1 MKMFLT
7 GLFIFLLSMPFL
19 KAQVKGRALSPDS
32 IPVARASVSF
42 NRNDQ
47 TIDRTITDSSGYFSF
62 TIPIDTNTVYS
73 ITASAVGFHD
83 QILTAV
89 HHNRQQLY
97 LLFLQKDEKTLSA
110 VTVTTRKPL
119 ITRKAD
125 RYIVNV
131 EDSYLSTGN
140 TALEVLQRS
149 PGIWVSADGSIK
161 ISGNESVTVMIND
174 VVQRMSGTELA
185 DYLRSLRSEDIS
197 KIEVIPNP
205 PAEFEAAATG
215 GIIHIVL
222 KKNRRMGLSGNL
234 SAQYRQQQTKP
245 YASTGISL
253 DYKSSKWYSFGS
265 LNFSNDQSGYNGW
278 STVTY
283 PDQSTLHNTTIRKNN
298 NTRYQFRAGL
308 AYDINKDHSVNFQMN
323 GNLQHLDQHFYPELV
338 YVLPGKTVTGK
349 TTSHWDRKPQQFSY
363 TVLYNWRLDSTGS
376 YLKLIADHTRSS
388 KTEINKVNSSYDD
401 PSDDRQY
408 RTYTPNNTTITSIQ
422 ADHLQRLRGQFTL
435 TSGWKIVSTSRNNTV
450 LRENYLQDTWIK
462 DSPGSN
468 EFRYTETIWMFYS
481 SLEKALGKTTIK
493 AGLRGEQT
501 SSKGYSITNAQVI
514 KRNYFGLF
522 PSLFINRTFNE
533 EKGNSAFFNYSRRI
547 RRPGYN
553 DLNPY
558 RLQVHDFTVMTGNPE
573 LQPQYTN
580 SIRVGYSYHRQ
591 YNVAAYVQITDGFIA
606 QAGRLI
612 DSNIVEYRSE
622 NYPGS
627 YEYGVS
633 MDAAINFSRIWTTQ
647 NNLMIYKSSSR
658 LDSERFEAVSAR
670 LQSVQNFSWPRILD
684 AFLTAYYNIPYWT
697 GNTRQAYV
705 LSIDAGISRKLWK
718 DRGRLRF
725 FVSDIFNTAREKEL
739 TILRGTRI
747 DFYQKRPTRTFS
759 IAVSYQFQTGK
770 KFTRKNIETHTNE
783 EKNRL

>member
-1 MKMFLT
+1 MKTMLT
-7 GLFIFLLSMPFL
+7 GLFFFVLGMPLLQ
-19 KAQVKGRALSPDS
+19 AQIKGRVLSVDS
-32 IPVARASVSF
+32 VPVAMASVSLA
-42 NRNDQ
+42 RNDQ
-47 TIDRTITDSSGYFSF
+47 PISRTFTDSSGYFSF
-62 TIPIDTNTVYS
+62 KISGDTSAGYCIS
-73 ITASAVGFHD
+73 ASAVGFLD
-83 QILTAV
+83 TVLPVA
-89 HHNRQQLY
+89 HHNKEQWY
-97 LLFLQKDEKTLSA
+97 ILLLQKDEKMLSA
-110 VTVTTRKPL
+110 VTVTTSKPL
-119 ITRKAD
+119 ITRKSD

-140 TALEVLQRS
+140 TALELLQRS
-149 PGIWVSADGSIK
+149 PGIWVSGDGSIK

-222 KKNRRMGLSGNL
+222 KKNRLTGLSGNL
-234 SAQYRQQQTKP
+234 SAQYRQQQARP
-245 YASTGISL
+245 YTSTGVSI
-253 DYKSSKWYSFGS
+253 DYKSSRWYSFGS
-265 LNFSNDQSGYNGW
+265 LNFSNDQSVYDGW

-298 NTRYQFRAGL
+298 NTRYQFRTGL
-308 AYDINKDHSVNFQMN
+308 AYDISKDHSVNFQLN
-323 GNLQHLDQHFYPELV
+323 GNLQHLDQHFYPELL
-338 YVLPGKTVTGK
+338 YVLPGKTITGK
-349 TTSHWDRKPQQFSY
+349 TTSHWDRKPKQFSY
-363 TVLYNWRLDSTGS
+363 TVYYNWRLDSTGS

-388 KTEINKVNSSYDD
+388 KTEINKVNSSYSD

-408 RTYTPNNTTITSIQ
+408 RTFTPNATTITSIQ
-422 ADHLQRLRGQFTL
+422 ADHLQKLRRQFIL
-435 TSGWKIVSTSRNNTV
+435 TSGLKIVSTTRNNTV
-450 LRENYLQDTWIK
+450 LRENYLQDAWIK
-462 DSPGSN
+462 DIAGSN

-481 SLEKALGKTTIK
+481 SLERSSGKTTVK

-501 SSKGYSITNAQVI
+501 ISNGYSITSAQSI
-514 KRNYFGLF
+514 RRNYFGLF
-522 PSLFINRTFNE
+522 PSLFISRIFNE
-533 EKGNSAFFNYSRRI
+533 DQGNSAFFNYSRRI

-558 RLQVHDFTVMTGNPE
+558 RLQVHDFTVMTGNPG

-580 SIRVGYSYHRQ
+580 SFRLGYTYHRQ

-606 QAGRLI
+606 QAGRLV

-627 YEYGVS
+627 YEYGLS
-633 MDAAINFSRIWTTQ
+633 MDAAINFSRVWTTQ
-647 NNLMIYKSSSR
+647 NNLMIYKSSSQ
-658 LDSERFEAVSAR
+658 LDAERFEAVSAR
-670 LQSVQNFSWPRILD
+670 LQSVQNFSWPHILD

-705 LSIDAGISRKLWK
+705 FSIDAGISRKLWK

-759 IAVSYQFQTGK
+759 IALNYQFQAGK